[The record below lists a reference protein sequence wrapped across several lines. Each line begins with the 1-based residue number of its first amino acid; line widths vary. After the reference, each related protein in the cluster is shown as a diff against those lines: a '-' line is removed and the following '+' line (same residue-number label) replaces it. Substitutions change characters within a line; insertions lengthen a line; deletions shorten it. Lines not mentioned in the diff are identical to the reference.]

1 MFRGEKQSIRE
12 AQNECRKVQA
22 GAVSAFGLNLV
33 RSFVRFNLGM
43 VV

>member
-1 MFRGEKQSIRE
+1 MSVEKY
-12 AQNECRKVQA
+12 KQA
-22 GAVSAFGLNLV
+22 LLVLFGLNLV